1 MSKKIKR
8 ALVSIYSELQQAYSR
23 AGEVKASGKR
33 HLGTY
38 FRVVFYGKSNF
49 GYTIHYDYLLEQIY
63 FREEDKSEWV
73 YREHGLTSLAEAC
86 ERMVLATQQA
96 LGHERVQ
103 CLPEDKIEPE
113 TLKSNVAY
121 IQMTHVYPSQKLPN
135 SIQNVENS
143 TNEGKAAFDLKSAV
157 DTMAYELHTN
167 VNNFYYEEKLTD
179 ESVDKDAPEM
189 AKLSLRRVYLTV
201 EGPFPSK
208 TRRQK
213 VVVRNEIVLNPLEL
227 ACDSL
232 RQKALQ
238 IRRILAAA
246 GIAPR
251 CAFVGVEAA
260 AIARLDFKGL
270 QLFLQGAVS
279 PTVNVGVLA
288 YAEAFTSPS
297 QKERY
302 GQNGID
308 KLVTSFKIL
317 MTELQDALEVNA
329 KAIRSDQH
337 EYQEMLQKSFIGML
351 ERLKDFFGDQEFINR
366 SDSSMDNT
374 YDAAYVL
381 NSIGGF
387 DI

>member
-1 MSKKIKR
+1 
-8 ALVSIYSELQQAYSR
+8 
-23 AGEVKASGKR
+23 
-33 HLGTY
+33 
-38 FRVVFYGKSNF
+38 
-49 GYTIHYDYLLEQIY
+49 
-63 FREEDKSEWV
+63 
-73 YREHGLTSLAEAC
+73 
-86 ERMVLATQQA
+86 MVLATQHS
-96 LGHERVQ
+96 LGHDRVQ

-121 IQMTHVYPSQKLPN
+121 IQMTHVQPTQKLPN
-135 SIQNVENS
+135 SLINDNENAAINDGKIVSNLEIKSS
-143 TNEGKAAFDLKSAV
+143 T

-167 VNNFYYEEKLTD
+167 VKNFYYEEKLID
-179 ESVDKDAPEM
+179 ESVDIDAPEM

-213 VVVRNEIVLNPLEL
+213 VIVRNEIILNPLEL

-232 RQKALQ
+232 RQKASQ

-246 GIAPR
+246 GIPPR
-251 CAFVGVEAA
+251 CAFVGIDAA
-260 AIARLDFKGL
+260 AISRLDFKGL

-288 YAEAFTSPS
+288 YAEAFTSPN

-302 GQNGID
+302 GQDGIN
-308 KLVTSFKIL
+308 KLIISFKIL

-351 ERLKDFFGDQEFINR
+351 ERLKDFFGDQEFILQNN
-366 SDSSMDNT
+366 STINNT